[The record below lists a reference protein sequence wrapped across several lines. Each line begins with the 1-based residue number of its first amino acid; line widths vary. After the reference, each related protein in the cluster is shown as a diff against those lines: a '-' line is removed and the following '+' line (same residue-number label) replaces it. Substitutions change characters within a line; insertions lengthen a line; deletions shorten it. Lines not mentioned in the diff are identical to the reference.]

1 MLRRITTCGHLT
13 SIVVGEVQLRGR
25 LRWGIGNLVAGGYL
39 LSDTHKRVFVYEV
52 SIIVYELLK
61 FAVRSL
67 ILVWEADTT

>member
-39 LSDTHKRVFVYEV
+39 LSDTHKRSLFMKC
-52 SIIVYELLK
+52 LLLYMN
-61 FAVRSL
+61 S
-67 ILVWEADTT
+67 